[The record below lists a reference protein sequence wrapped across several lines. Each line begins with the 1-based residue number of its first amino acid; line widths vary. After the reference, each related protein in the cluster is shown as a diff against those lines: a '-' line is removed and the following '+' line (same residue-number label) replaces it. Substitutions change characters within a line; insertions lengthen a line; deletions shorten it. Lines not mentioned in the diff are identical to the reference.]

1 MYRHTVFILASAVLL
16 TSTAE
21 ARPQASTGG
30 SRTTARTQCSGCP
43 TSGDAIRDTREKLLL
58 RIDSLRWEIDNRRLS
73 DHQRDQA
80 ARELTITVRAL
91 QSSLD
96 HADAGAAVTAAV
108 RAERVAELEART
120 GTAPFAVA
128 SVIRRTR
135 GYLGVTFD
143 GPSAECEACTERVIR
158 FFQYPRIAMVEP
170 GSPAERAGVLEGDTL
185 LSFNGTDV
193 IRNEISLVKLLV
205 PGSRIVMRVRRGA
218 NHKDISVTVGETPAY
233 YARRALPSR
242 VAPAMTP
249 TVPSGVEP
257 IRAYPPQPSFP
268 MEGPDM
274 PRAPRPGTMVWVS
287 NEGVAGAR
295 VETINEGLGKAIGVK
310 EGVLVIRAQPGTPAY
325 RSGLRDGDV
334 ILSADGRQ
342 LVRVNDLRAVV
353 ARGDGEEGVKLVIV
367 RERKRRDVT
376 LRW

>member
-1 MYRHTVFILASAVLL
+1 MYRNTVFILASAVLL

-30 SRTTARTQCSGCP
+30 SRTTVRTKCSSCA
-43 TSGDAIRDTREKLLL
+43 TSRDAIRDTREKLLL

-73 DHQRDQA
+73 DNQRDQA

-96 HADAGAAVTAAV
+96 HAVAGGAVTATIP
-108 RAERVAELEART
+108 AERAAEFEART

-128 SVIRRTR
+128 SVIRRAR

-193 IRNEISLVKLLV
+193 IRNDISLVKLLV
-205 PGSRIVMRVRRGA
+205 PGSRLLMRVRRDA
-218 NHKDISVTVGETPAY
+218 NHKDIRVTVGETPAY

-242 VAPAMTP
+242 VAPP
-249 TVPSGVEP
+249 VPAVASGVEP
-257 IRAYPPQPSFP
+257 IRAYPPQPYFP
-268 MEGPDM
+268 AERPNV
-274 PRAPRPGTMVWVS
+274 PRPGAMVWVS

-310 EGVLVIRAQPGTPAY
+310 QGVLVIRAQPGTPAY

-334 ILSADGRQ
+334 VLSADGRQ
-342 LVRVNDLRAVV
+342 LVRVNDLRAIV